1 MTVPIVTVRGE
12 ARLEGPPDLAG
23 LSFTLHASGD
33 SAEATRAQLAT
44 GSQAVAAL
52 LERFKGAL
60 ERSSTSGLHVSP
72 TFNHRNPT
80 KITGY
85 TGTFTS
91 ALTVADFDALSDLI
105 LALSAL
111 PNAQV
116 DGPWWSLQPDNPLYR
131 EVRLAALA
139 ESPEAFVATVSQE
152 EEFPEREWRDRMLRS
167 TRLVAEVRR
176 RADDYAAAFGTTV
189 ADLVEVSD
197 LDGGQ
202 GGWEPQMARGYAES
216 LTLDS
221 SFSFEPAQQTVHGHV
236 TVRFTLA
243 SA

>member
-1 MTVPIVTVRGE
+1 MTAAIVTVRGE
-12 ARLEGPPDLAG
+12 AQLEGPPDLAG
-23 LSFTLHASGD
+23 LSCTLHASGD
-33 SAEATRAQLAT
+33 SAEATRGQLAT

-52 LERFKGAL
+52 LQEFAGAL

-91 ALTVADFDALSDLI
+91 SLTVADFEALSPII
-105 LALSAL
+105 LGLSAL
-111 PNAQV
+111 PDAQV
-116 DGPWWSLQPDNPLYR
+116 DGPWWSLRRDNPLHR
-131 EVRLAALA
+131 AVRLEAIA
-139 ESPEAFVATVSQE
+139 EA
-152 EEFPEREWRDRMLRS
+152 
-167 TRLVAEVRR
+167 RR
-176 RADDYAAAFGTTV
+176 RADDYAAAFATTV

-197 LDGGQ
+197 LDGGSGWVSQ
-202 GGWEPQMARGYAES
+202 GQARGYAES

-221 SFSFEPAQQTVHGHV
+221 SFSFEPEQQTVQGHV
-236 TVRFTLA
+236 TVRFALA